1 MTREDVLLA
10 GALAEALARNST
22 LPNMNDEAVLA
33 RAVWREMLA
42 SEPRTHDR
50 AILTALLA
58 SELRNTQ
65 GGRNLAGIGLV
76 RDVDD
81 VARFDAVEVV
91 GELDIASWRIAIR
104 H

>member
-1 MTREDVLLA
+1 MTEAAGTPLL
-10 GALAEALARNST
+10 LFVS
-22 LPNMNDEAVLA
+22 AV
-33 RAVWREMLA
+33 
-42 SEPRTHDR
+42 
-50 AILTALLA
+50 LTALLA

-81 VARFDAVEVV
+81 VARFDTVEVV

-104 H
+104 R